1 MDTIMPNE
9 VSTVY
14 RLRPMQRITV
24 YCSSSTRLPD
34 PWHTATAVIGT
45 AIGDAGKE
53 LVYGGGSIGLM
64 GTVAAAT
71 KAAGGR
77 VHGVITSKLL
87 AMEQGWD
94 GCDELEVVETMQQR
108 RRRLLGLADGLM
120 VLPGG
125 LGTMEEFFEAI
136 VGRQLGDHGTPIVLV
151 DIDGGLRSLIDMI
164 DDLIARQ
171 LVRASI
177 TTLFRVTQDPHG
189 ALALLLK
196 MPTGIVNPDQ
206 FVPSGS

>member
-1 MDTIMPNE
+1 
-9 VSTVY
+9 
-14 RLRPMQRITV
+14 MQRVTV
-24 YCSSSTRLPD
+24 YCASSTRLPD
-34 PWHTATAVIGT
+34 AWYTAAATIGT
-45 AIGDAGKE
+45 AIGQAGLE

-64 GTVAAAT
+64 GAVAEAA
-71 KAAGGR
+71 KAAGAR
-77 VHGVITSKLL
+77 VHGIITTKLL

-108 RRRLLGLADGLM
+108 RRRLLDLADGLV

-125 LGTMEEFFEAI
+125 LGTMEEFFEAL

-151 DIDGGLRSLIDMI
+151 DIEGGLTPVTQMLDALM
-164 DDLIARQ
+164 AMQ

-177 TTLFRVTQDPHG
+177 RTLYGVTADPSE
-189 ALALLLK
+189 AVAMLRS
-196 MPTGIVNPDQ
+196 MPGGTVDPDQ